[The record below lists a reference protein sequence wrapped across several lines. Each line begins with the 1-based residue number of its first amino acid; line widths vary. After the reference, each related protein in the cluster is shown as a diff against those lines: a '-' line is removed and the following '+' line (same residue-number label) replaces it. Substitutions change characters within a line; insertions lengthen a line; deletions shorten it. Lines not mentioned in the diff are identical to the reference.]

1 MIIPHCA
8 KFFDH
13 SCSCN
18 GHRMFLVARE
28 PLDDGEAALNDD
40 DVNWFRDE
48 IGTLSIRK
56 SEGTI
61 TIGLENTT
69 TAPPCLPKMILISL
83 SKPTSCVWKKEK
95 YFVNSIHILL
105 CSIHLRRCKDSSKG
119 SNVTLQKNDN
129 FTLIW
134 KIFRENDSQWS
145 FFNKWNNFTKIFHK
159 KSLNRRESKISRFQ
173 HSESRKRCGEP
184 PTISSSSS
192 QNAFAF
198 GLLLFHGNLF
208 QLVQREFL
216 MICFAK
222 RNIQTSEETFW
233 NFGALG
239 INFVAKQYTATL
251 SSNMVSCYLNLV
263 IE

>member
-95 YFVNSIHILL
+95 YFVNSIHTILL
-105 CSIHLRRCKDSSKG
+105 WCSIHLRRCKDSSEG
-119 SNVTLQKNDN
+119 LNGTLQKNNN
-129 FTLIW
+129 FTFIW
-134 KIFRENDSQWS
+134 KIFRESDSQWKTRIVLYQIMKQFHENIS
-145 FFNKWNNFTKIFHK
+145 QKIV
-159 KSLNRRESKISRFQ
+159 E
-173 HSESRKRCGEP
+173 
-184 PTISSSSS
+184 
-192 QNAFAF
+192 
-198 GLLLFHGNLF
+198 
-208 QLVQREFL
+208 
-216 MICFAK
+216 
-222 RNIQTSEETFW
+222 
-233 NFGALG
+233 
-239 INFVAKQYTATL
+239 L
-251 SSNMVSCYLNLV
+251 SW
-263 IE
+263 E